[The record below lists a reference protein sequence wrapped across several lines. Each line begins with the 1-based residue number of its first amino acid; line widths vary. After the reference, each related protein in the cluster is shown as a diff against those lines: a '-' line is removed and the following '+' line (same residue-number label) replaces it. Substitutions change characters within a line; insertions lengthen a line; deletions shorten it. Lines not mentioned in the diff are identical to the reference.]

1 MKEKKEKPTSEG
13 KKVNPLKEMPPQP
26 PIKKPKLR

>member
-1 MKEKKEKPTSEG
+1 MKEKKGKSTSED
-13 KKVNPLKEMPPQP
+13 KKTNPLKEMPPQP